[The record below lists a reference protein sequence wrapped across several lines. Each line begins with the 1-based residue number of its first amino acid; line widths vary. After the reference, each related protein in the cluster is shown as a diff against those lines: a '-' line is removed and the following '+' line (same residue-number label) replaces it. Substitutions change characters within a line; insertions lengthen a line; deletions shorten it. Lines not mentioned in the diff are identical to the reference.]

1 MTILNDTPTHG
12 YEIIAIVH
20 KEFGVLLSPGTLYP
34 LIHSLE
40 AQGLIESSLM
50 GGGKIVY
57 LVSPKGKQKFNS
69 ALNSF
74 SHTVNMISNFIK
86 RQNKEVGLTV

>member
-1 MTILNDTPTHG
+1 MTVLNDTPTHG

-40 AQGLIESSLM
+40 AQGLIEPILN
-50 GGGKIVY
+50 GGGEKNS
-57 LVSPKGKQKFNS
+57 LSGKS
-69 ALNSF
+69 
-74 SHTVNMISNFIK
+74 K
-86 RQNKEVGLTV
+86 RETKVQ

>member
-1 MTILNDTPTHG
+1 MMVLNDTPTYG
-12 YEIIAIVH
+12 YEIMVIVH

-40 AQGLIESSLM
+40 AQGLIKSSLM
-50 GGGKIVY
+50 ERGKIVY
-57 LVSPKGKQKFNS
+57 MVSPKGKQKFNS

-74 SHTVNMISNFIK
+74 IHSVNTMSNFIK
-86 RQNKEVGLTV
+86 KQNIEVVLTV

>member
-1 MTILNDTPTHG
+1 MTVLNDTPTHG

-40 AQGLIESSLM
+40 ARGLIESNPMSSR
-50 GGGKIVY
+50 IVY

-69 ALNSF
+69 ALNAF
-74 SHTVNMISNFIK
+74 SHTVNTMSNFIK
-86 RQNKEVGLTV
+86 KKNKVVLTV

>member
-1 MTILNDTPTHG
+1 MTVLNDTPTHG

-40 AQGLIESSLM
+40 AQGLIESSPT
-50 GGGKIVY
+50 GGG
-57 LVSPKGKQKFNS
+57 G
-69 ALNSF
+69 
-74 SHTVNMISNFIK
+74 
-86 RQNKEVGLTV
+86 EVE